1 MDLCSQTI
9 SYLENLH
16 KYMKWDLKKFCERDF
31 FIFKEEGEWY
41 RFTLI
46 NFYFCSTVQPSF
58 WVKGLEK
65 QLIIQCIK
73 IVLSYNFSFYWHIKN
88 ASKGLGFNSF
98 LMGINTNFKSTL
110 VVWQRMTEIHLKQS
124 LKNQP
129 LAKYTEC
136 AIKK

>member
-1 MDLCSQTI
+1 MI
-9 SYLENLH
+9 SLYFNKLLFLFN
-16 KYMKWDLKKFCERDF
+16 RS
-31 FIFKEEGEWY
+31 
-41 RFTLI
+41 TLI
-46 NFYFCSTVQPSF
+46 LGKRSWKTTDN
-58 WVKGLEK
+58 
-65 QLIIQCIK
+65 IK